1 MISIKP
7 LLTMNTVL
15 DFNTRL
21 SDQIISEALTS
32 STTGLM
38 FDPVPIHQSKIV
50 NELRKSQTTVEPRPI
65 HPKQVS
71 VSSFNSPCLPD
82 SIKNYCE
89 DYIALLGGLAPTPAL
104 NAALSAPSLMKKTT
118 AAPTKKTLKIQRHD
132 SSRSIVSD
140 ASGASSVGYHAF
152 QNERWMDRFQELVEF
167 YQKEGHFN
175 VPYKSNTTLFQW
187 VKRQRHQ
194 FKLRSM
200 GEHSNLTI
208 ERIQQ
213 LDKIG
218 FVWNSHLAAWNDKF
232 QELKEF
238 KLIHGHCF
246 VPCSYKGSSKL
257 STWIKRQRR
266 QYRKFMAGQS
276 STLDA
281 ARIDKLENLGLVW
294 DYYAGKDKDGVTSD
308 SE

>member
-1 MISIKP
+1 MISVAHTRRP
-7 LLTMNTVL
+7 LLSIPQSAFSLQDECLMNTDTVQSSPGSML
-15 DFNTRL
+15 DPTPL
-21 SDQIISEALTS
+21 QPQTAKTS
-32 STTGLM
+32 AA
-38 FDPVPIHQSKIV
+38 I
-50 NELRKSQTTVEPRPI
+50 EPRPI

-71 VSSFNSPCLPD
+71 VATTTILPE
-82 SIKNYCE
+82 SIKQYCD
-89 DYIALLGGLAPTPAL
+89 DYIALLTPLA
-104 NAALSAPSLMKKTT
+104 TT
-118 AAPTKKTLKIQRHD
+118 TNKAPTKKSLKVQRND
-132 SSRSIVSD
+132 STRSLLSD
-140 ASGASSVGYHAF
+140 TSASSAGYHAF
-152 QNERWMDRFQELVEF
+152 QNERWMDRFQELVDF
-167 YQKEGHFN
+167 YEREGHFN

-200 GEHSNLTI
+200 GEHSNLTMD
-208 ERIQQ
+208 RIQQ

-238 KLIHGHCF
+238 KMIHGHCF
-246 VPCSYKGSSKL
+246 VPCSYKGNSKL

-266 QYRKFMAGQS
+266 QYRKFMAGQA

-281 ARIDKLENLGLVW
+281 LRIEKLEKLGLVW
-294 DYYAGKDKDGVTSD
+294 DYYAGKDKDETASSTSD